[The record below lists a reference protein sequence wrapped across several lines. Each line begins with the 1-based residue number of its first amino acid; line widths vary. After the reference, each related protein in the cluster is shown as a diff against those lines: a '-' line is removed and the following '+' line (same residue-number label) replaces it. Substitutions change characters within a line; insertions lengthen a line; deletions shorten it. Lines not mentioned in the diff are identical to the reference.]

1 MELRKVLQRLKLWTP
16 TNRDASE
23 AQQQRESM
31 LKTNRKTTTNEKP
44 YVVWCRE
51 LKTLTFHVSDYWRT
65 TTMALRSD
73 DRRKSIQT
81 IFGTKIKMLEISSR
95 HSVWKSQNKSHYKK
109 SYILSVKKGSFWR
122 VFFNLNFYFRPF
134 LSLVSVSLML
144 LKACCCNVRSD
155 DDSVSP
161 TIF

>member
-1 MELRKVLQRLKLWTP
+1 MRQRRSSSENRCWKPTARLLPTKNHMWCDAGSSKHWRFTSRIIDAQRRWRYAVMTEGNQFRPFLERKLKCWKFLHATVFE
-16 TNRDASE
+16 NHRISLIIKKLHSE
-23 AQQQRESM
+23 CQ
-31 LKTNRKTTTNEKP
+31 K
-44 YVVWCRE
+44 
-51 LKTLTFHVSDYWRT
+51 F
-65 TTMALRSD
+65 
-73 DRRKSIQT
+73 
-81 IFGTKIKMLEISSR
+81 
-95 HSVWKSQNKSHYKK
+95 NKNA
-109 SYILSVKKGSFWR
+109 KKGSFWR